1 MSCSFQTLDQQQSQ
15 STSQSVIVLFLARKA
30 ELRSSLKLLVTLL
43 WTNLFKQAIQGQL
56 VYQYVLY
63 NYVSTDEELKQGKT
77 Q

>member
-1 MSCSFQTLDQQQSQ
+1 MSCSFQTLEQQQSQ